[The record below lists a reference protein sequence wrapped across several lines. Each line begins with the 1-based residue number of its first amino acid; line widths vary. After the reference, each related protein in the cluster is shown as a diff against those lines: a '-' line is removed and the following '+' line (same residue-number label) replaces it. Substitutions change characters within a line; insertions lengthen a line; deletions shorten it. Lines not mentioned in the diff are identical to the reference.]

1 MPRNT
6 LHQFA
11 DAGLLRQVT
20 LDSAKSY
27 FDTNTM
33 DHHQYF
39 LEEEETVID
48 MPSGASPCQTFRCRP
63 SVWRSYALR

>member
-11 DAGLLRQVT
+11 DADLLRQVT

-27 FDTNTM
+27 FDTNTIK
-33 DHHQYF
+33 HHQY
-39 LEEEETVID
+39 
-48 MPSGASPCQTFRCRP
+48 
-63 SVWRSYALR
+63 RSRERRG